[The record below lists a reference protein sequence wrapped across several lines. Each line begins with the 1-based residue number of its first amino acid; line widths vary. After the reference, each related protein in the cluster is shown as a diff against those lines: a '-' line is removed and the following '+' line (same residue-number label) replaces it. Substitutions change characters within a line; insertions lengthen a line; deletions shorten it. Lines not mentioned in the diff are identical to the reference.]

1 MKFFLY
7 RTVLFCYNKSVKV
20 DLFAGKEGSTVKF
33 KKWNI
38 GKPEERD
45 VALLRSAG
53 YSYLLSTVL
62 AARGVTTPEKAAESL
77 ERERRL
83 TISPML
89 MKDMDKAVCRIQRA
103 ISRGETVAVFGD
115 YDVDGITS
123 TVLLLDYLKS
133 CGVKCLRYIP
143 RRIEDGYGLSKDAIR
158 GLHEKGATLMVTV
171 DCGITGND
179 EVDYAAS
186 LGMDVVVTDHHECKE
201 ALPRAVAVVDPHRGD
216 CPYPFKHLAGVGV
229 ALKLVLALGGESR
242 EDALFAR
249 YCTLAAIGTVADVMR
264 MEGENRTI
272 VSCGLEALPHTDFV
286 GVHALLKEAGLL
298 GKPITSIQI
307 GFVLSPRINA
317 AGRMG
322 AADLAADLLETS
334 DPAQAEVLAKRLC
347 DLNRERQTVEQAI
360 CADAI
365 CQIEK
370 LSRDERSALVLSSEA
385 WHQGVVGIVASRLS
399 EKYSCP
405 SFMIHLKDGTGKGS
419 CRSYGGFNLFAALDA
434 CSDLL
439 DGFGGHELAAGF
451 TIPEGNIDAFR
462 QRMNRYVRSA
472 MDGEMPV
479 SSLEVDAAITS
490 PGEVTLEQVDSLAHL
505 EPYGAGNPRPVF
517 ALLGATVDAIQSVGQ
532 GRHLK
537 LRLSKGTVRF
547 DAIFFSMT
555 EEECGVGVGSRVDAA
570 FYLQANTFRGTT
582 TLQLQLIDIRPSLF
596 PSRHETADLELLD
609 RLLSGQSVS
618 AQESAR
624 LRASRDQYAACWL
637 ALERQL
643 RPGKLETE
651 KLPYLRRLSARTG
664 GNESFLRTALA
675 LHVFRERGLIS
686 FTVRDDGVT
695 LCLNPARGKVNLNEC
710 PYLVR
715 LQHAADPN
723 RGDLP

>member
-1 MKFFLY
+1 M
-7 RTVLFCYNKSVKV
+7 
-20 DLFAGKEGSTVKF
+20 KF

-45 VALLRSAG
+45 VALLRNAG
-53 YSYLLSTVL
+53 YPYLLSTVL
-62 AARGVTTPEKAAESL
+62 AARGVTTPEGAAEYL
-77 ERERRL
+77 ERDRSL

-89 MKDMDKAVCRIQRA
+89 MKDMDKAVARIQQA
-103 ISRGETVAVFGD
+103 IADGETIAVFGD

-133 CGVKCLRYIP
+133 CGAHCLRYIP
-143 RRIEDGYGLSKDAIR
+143 RRIEDGYGLSKDAIQ
-158 GLHEKGATLMVTV
+158 GLHDQGATLMITV

-179 EVDYAAS
+179 EVDFANS
-186 LGMDVVVTDHHECKE
+186 LGIDVVVTDHHECKE
-201 ALPRAVAVVDPHRGD
+201 ELPHAVAVVDPHRPD
-216 CPYPFKHLAGVGV
+216 CPYPFKHLAGCGV
-229 ALKLVLALGGESR
+229 ALKLVLALGGENR

-249 YCTLAAIGTVADVMR
+249 YCTLAAIGTIADVMR

-322 AADLAADLLETS
+322 AADLAADLLEAD
-334 DPAQAEVLAKRLC
+334 DPAEAEVLAKRLC
-347 DLNRERQTVEQAI
+347 DLNRERQAVEQAI

-365 CQIEK
+365 GQIEK
-370 LSRDERSALVLSSEA
+370 LRSEERSALVLSSEA

-439 DGFGGHELAAGF
+439 EGFGGHELAAGF
-451 TIPEGNIDAFR
+451 TIQESNIDAFR

-472 MDGEMPV
+472 MDGELPV
-479 SSLEVDAAITS
+479 SSLDIDAAITS
-490 PGEVTLEQVDSLAHL
+490 PGEVTLDQVESLTHL
-505 EPYGAGNPRPVF
+505 EPYGAGNARPVF
-517 ALLGATVDAIQSVGQ
+517 ALLGATVDSLQSVGQ

-537 LRLSKGTVRF
+537 LRLSKGTSRF
-547 DAIFFSMT
+547 DAIFFSVT
-555 EEECGVGVGSRVDAA
+555 EAECGITVGSRVDAA

-582 TLQLQLIDIRPSLF
+582 TLQLQLIDIRPSLM
-596 PSRHETADLELLD
+596 PSRHEAADLELLH
-609 RLLSGQSVS
+609 RLLDGDPVS
-618 AQESAR
+618 SQETAR
-624 LRASRDQYAACWL
+624 LRASREQYAACWV

-643 RPGKLETE
+643 RQGKLEE
-651 KLPYLRRLSARTG
+651 ERLPYLRRLAVRTG

-675 LHVFRERGLIS
+675 LTVFQERGLIS
-686 FTVRDDGVT
+686 FHVQGDAIT
-695 LCLNPARGKVNLNEC
+695 LCLNPARGKVDLNAC

-715 LQHAADPN
+715 LQDAANRN
-723 RGDLP
+723 RGDQP

>member
-1 MKFFLY
+1 M
-7 RTVLFCYNKSVKV
+7 
-20 DLFAGKEGSTVKF
+20 KF

-53 YSYLLSTVL
+53 YPYLLSTVL
-62 AARGVTTPEKAAESL
+62 AARGVTTPEGAAESL
-77 ERERRL
+77 ERDRSL

-89 MKDMDKAVCRIQRA
+89 MKDMDKAVGRIQRA
-103 ISRGETVAVFGD
+103 IAGGETIAVFGD

-133 CGVKCLRYIP
+133 CGVHCLRYIP
-143 RRIEDGYGLSKDAIR
+143 RRIEDGYGLSREAIQ
-158 GLHEKGATLMVTV
+158 GLHDQGATLMITV

-179 EVDYAAS
+179 EVEFANS

-201 ALPRAVAVVDPHRGD
+201 ELPRAVAVVDPHRPD
-216 CPYPFKHLAGVGV
+216 CPYPFKHLAGCGV
-229 ALKLVLALGGESR
+229 ALKLVLALGGENR
-242 EDALFAR
+242 EDALLAR
-249 YCTLAAIGTVADVMR
+249 YCTLAAIGTIADVMR

-322 AADLAADLLETS
+322 AADLAADLLEAD

-347 DLNRERQTVEQAI
+347 DLNRERQAVEQAI
-360 CADAI
+360 CADATEK
-365 CQIEK
+365 IEK
-370 LSRDERSALVLSSEA
+370 LRSEERSALVLSSEN

-439 DGFGGHELAAGF
+439 EGFGGHELAAGF
-451 TIPEGNIDAFR
+451 TIQESNIDAFR

-472 MDGEMPV
+472 MDGVLPV
-479 SSLEVDAAITS
+479 SSLDIDAAITS
-490 PGEVTLEQVDSLAHL
+490 PGEVTLDQVESLSHL

-517 ALLGATVDAIQSVGQ
+517 ALLGATVDSIQSVGQ

-537 LRLSKGTVRF
+537 LRLSKGTSRF
-547 DAIFFSMT
+547 DAIFFSVT
-555 EEECGVGVGSRVDAA
+555 EAECGITAGSRVDAA

-582 TLQLQLIDIRPSLF
+582 TLQLQLIDIRPSLT
-596 PSRHETADLELLD
+596 PSRHEAADLELLH
-609 RLLSGQSVS
+609 RLLEGGPLTN
-618 AQESAR
+618 QETAR
-624 LRASRDQYAACWL
+624 LRASREQYAACWV

-643 RPGKLETE
+643 RQGKVEEEL
-651 KLPYLRRLSARTG
+651 LPCLRRLAARTG

-675 LHVFRERGLIS
+675 LAVFRERGLIS
-686 FTVRDDGVT
+686 LTAQGDSVT
-695 LCLNPARGKVNLNEC
+695 LCLNPTRGKVNLNEC

-715 LQHAADPN
+715 LQDAASRN
-723 RGDLP
+723 RGDQP